1 MKIYFHRRKV
11 NLKEID
17 IYKIR
22 EIFCGRKMR
31 KNLWKL
37 SFDKDFQS
45 KSKGRGEEK
54 LLTIRNFEI
63 SAFFRAEE
71 EKYRQVHVSSSG
83 RGISRR
89 RLNQDKSGTRQMIG
103 EVNQRD

>member
-31 KNLWKL
+31 KKL
-37 SFDKDFQS
+37 VESI
-45 KSKGRGEEK
+45 RG
-54 LLTIRNFEI
+54 NFRSTKI
-63 SAFFRAEE
+63 FNR
-71 EKYRQVHVSSSG
+71 
-83 RGISRR
+83 
-89 RLNQDKSGTRQMIG
+89 
-103 EVNQRD
+103 NQREGAKRNC

>member
-31 KNLWKL
+31 KNLWKVYVETFVRQRF
-37 SFDKDFQS
+37 SIEIKG
-45 KSKGRGEEK
+45 KGR
-54 LLTIRNFEI
+54 REI
-63 SAFFRAEE
+63 VDDT
-71 EKYRQVHVSSSG
+71 Q
-83 RGISRR
+83 
-89 RLNQDKSGTRQMIG
+89 L
-103 EVNQRD
+103 